1 MVNRIIR
8 TWSRARRAVLMAV
21 LQAAVGTAVAQDSA
35 VTVSKVTDESVR
47 TVYLRI
53 GANDEA
59 LLYEPVSPDAKA
71 RVALI
76 LARPDGN
83 SFGVPPA
90 REMARRGYRVLALN
104 HHGDFPG
111 AEDFAQPLSRAIGY
125 LHTLPGV
132 ERIAYLAHAGGGH
145 LSAWY
150 QNVAV
155 HGPAACQGPEKT
167 YPCDGKRLTGLAKL
181 DGIIFLDATLGAF
194 HEMSSLDPAASGD
207 KRLAPL
213 DMFSAANGYD
223 TDTGGAHYAD
233 KFKKR
238 FYAAQAARDADL
250 LKQAN
255 ARLEFLKQGK
265 GQFSDDEPLVIRGL
279 GEEAAGARLYQADVS
294 LLAHTKRPHTLLKAD
309 GTEIETVVAS
319 VRAPMGQQY
328 AGAVNTL
335 RVMSQETTVR
345 HFLSHSAIRL
355 GPDFAITED
364 DIVGV
369 DWRSA
374 TSSLPGNAEGIEVPT
389 LMLSS
394 TCHYLIVPAEIVFD
408 HLASKDKTLAYV
420 QGASHSFAAC
430 RAEYGDTLKRAF
442 DYVDLWLSN
451 NQRF

>member
-1 MVNRIIR
+1 MVNRITRAWI
-8 TWSRARRAVLMAV
+8 RARRAVLAAV
-21 LQAAVGTAVAQDSA
+21 LQAVVGAAVAQDTA
-35 VTVSKVTDESVR
+35 VTVSRVTDESVR

-59 LLYEPVSPDAKA
+59 LLYEPRSPDAKA

-83 SFGVPPA
+83 SFGVPPT
-90 REMARRGYRVLALN
+90 REMARRGYRILALN
-104 HHGDFPG
+104 HHGDFPE
-111 AEDFAQPLSRAIGY
+111 AEDFAQPLSQAIGY

-132 ERIAYLAHAGGGH
+132 ERVVYLAHAGGGH

-150 QNVAV
+150 ENVAE
-155 HGPAACQGPEKT
+155 HGPAACQGPEKI

-181 DGIIFLDATLGAF
+181 DGIVFLDATLGAF
-194 HEMSSLDPAASGD
+194 HEMSSLDPATSGD
-207 KRLAPL
+207 KRVAAL

-223 TDTGGAHYAD
+223 TATGSARYSET
-233 KFKKR
+233 FKKH
-238 FYAAQAARDADL
+238 FFAAQAARDADL
-250 LKQAN
+250 IKQAN
-255 ARLEFLKQGK
+255 ARLDLLKQGK

-279 GEEAAGARLYQADVS
+279 GEEAAGARLYLADVS
-294 LLAHTKRPHTLLKAD
+294 LVAHTRKAHTLLKAD
-309 GTEIETVVAS
+309 GTQTETVVAS
-319 VRAPMGQQY
+319 VRPPLGQQY

-355 GPDFAITED
+355 GSDFAITED

-374 TSSLPGNAEGIEVPT
+374 TSSLPANAEGISVPT

-408 HLASKDKTLAYV
+408 HLASKDKTLAFV
-420 QGASHSFAAC
+420 EGAAHSFASC
-430 RAEYGDTLKRAF
+430 RPEFGDTLRRAF
-442 DYVDLWLSN
+442 DYVDLWLGN
-451 NQRF
+451 TQRF